1 MNNFQEQRQQLQ
13 REIDNLELFN
23 DTEADVSYWF
33 SVKYK
38 LPALHQWADGYEQG
52 EATIEELEL
61 LAERGLID
69 RDDENESGFD
79 FSQIDELYLHELEK
93 ALKDPGYNAQEFK
106 KAHKAIS

>member
-13 REIDNLELFN
+13 YEIDNLELFN
-23 DTEADVSYWF
+23 DVETDVSYWF
-33 SVKYK
+33 SVKYQ

-52 EATIEELEL
+52 EAEQHELDE

-93 ALKDPGYNAQEFK
+93 ALKDPEYNAQQFRK
-106 KAHKAIS
+106 LYNS